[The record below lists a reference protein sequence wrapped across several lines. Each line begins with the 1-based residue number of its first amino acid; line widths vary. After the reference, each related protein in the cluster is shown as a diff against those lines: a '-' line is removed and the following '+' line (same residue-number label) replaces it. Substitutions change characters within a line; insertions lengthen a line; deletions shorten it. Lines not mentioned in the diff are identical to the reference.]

1 MKIEIL
7 GMGCPKC
14 RKLYENAKKAVEGK
28 GIQAEVLKIDDINKI
43 TEYGILSTPAIAIDG
58 KIKASGRIPEP
69 GEIEKWIE

>member
-14 RKLYENAKKAVEGK
+14 RKLYENAKKAVEKK
-28 GIQAEVLKIDDINKI
+28 GVQAEVLKIDDINKI